1 MSTAR
6 RVDQALVER
15 GFFDS
20 RARAQAAIKAGRVKL
35 DGVTL
40 SKASALIAP
49 DAALEASPE
58 HPYVS
63 RGALKLVAALDDHGR
78 QPEGLACLDVGTSTG
93 GFCEVLLLRGA
104 RHVVAVDVGH
114 DQLHPK
120 LVGHPRLTLLEGR
133 DARTLTAHDL
143 ATPPQMITIDVS
155 FISLTKILG
164 PVLALAAPDAV
175 LVALV
180 KPQFEVGRA
189 FVGKGVVRDA
199 QARQRAC
206 DDICAFITAMG
217 WQIDGLKVSPL
228 QGGAGNIEYLL
239 TARRPQ

>member
-15 GFFDS
+15 GFFES
-20 RARAQAAIKAGRVKL
+20 RARAQAAIKAGRVTL
-35 DGVTL
+35 DGVIL
-40 SKASALIAP
+40 NKPSLLIAE

-63 RGALKLVAALDDHGR
+63 RAALKLVAALDEHGL
-78 QPEGLACLDVGTSTG
+78 QPEGLMCLDVGASTG
-93 GFCEVLLLRGA
+93 GFSEVLLARGA

-114 DQLHPK
+114 DQLHAR

-133 DARTLTAHDL
+133 DARSLGAQDL
-143 ATPPQMITIDVS
+143 AAPADMITIDVS
-155 FISLTKILG
+155 FIPLARVLG
-164 PVLALAAPDAV
+164 PVLALAAPAAV

-189 FVGKGVVRDA
+189 FVGKGVVRDES
-199 QARQRAC
+199 ARQRAC
-206 DDICAFITAMG
+206 DDVCASIRALG
-217 WQIDGLKVSPL
+217 WQIEGVQVSPL
-228 QGGAGNIEYLL
+228 RGGAGNIEYLV
-239 TARRPQ
+239 TARRQP